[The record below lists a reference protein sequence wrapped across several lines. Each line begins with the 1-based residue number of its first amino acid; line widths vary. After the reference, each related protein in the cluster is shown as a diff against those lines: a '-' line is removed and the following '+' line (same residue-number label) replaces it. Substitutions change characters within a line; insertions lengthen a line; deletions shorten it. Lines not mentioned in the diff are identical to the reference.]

1 MSDQD
6 VQYRPDLLVLKN
18 GITVVK
24 NSFISE
30 SLLTLCLTIFC
41 NFFLKLVLKSWQKA
55 FITLGP
61 TMSHG
66 CKMLSKKGLPLT

>member
-1 MSDQD
+1 MLYNSTLDTFLCSFLDARQNGEVPYHMSGQH

-41 NFFLKLVLKSWQKA
+41 NFF
-55 FITLGP
+55 
-61 TMSHG
+61 
-66 CKMLSKKGLPLT
+66 